1 MACTQRIVQL
11 HYVYTLTHA
20 YTHLHTHV
28 HAMGN
33 CQLTC
38 VAKWQ
43 AQHIRIRSRIR
54 IGTSFQQVVAL
65 SPLSDIVPYNLS
77 YVDRP
82 TVRPLALVSMLSYD
96 MCSSIRYFACVAVSA
111 AHTEDYVAGFSSFR
125 FFSACF
131 TSFASLA
138 TCRLSRCVASSAAS
152 CCQFREY
159 PLAFATFVIDCV
171 E

>member
-1 MACTQRIVQL
+1 MQL
-11 HYVYTLTHA
+11 HYVYTLTHT

-43 AQHIRIRSRIR
+43 AQHIHIRSRTR

-82 TVRPLALVSMLSYD
+82 TVRALALVSMVSYD
-96 MCSSIRYFACVAVSA
+96 MCSSIRYFACVASSA
-111 AHTEDYVAGFSSFR
+111 AHTVLRTEDYVAGFSSFR
-125 FFSACF
+125 FFRPASLHLPHLPLVGCRDALQVWPLLVA
-131 TSFASLA
+131 TFASIPWHWQL
-138 TCRLSRCVASSAAS
+138 L
-152 CCQFREY
+152 
-159 PLAFATFVIDCV
+159 L
-171 E
+171 